1 MTKRIKEYFFPFLVA
16 LSAFSLAGAAAFFS
30 VTGLSKLFGGAQG
43 AVIIMAS
50 SLEFSKLVTASFL
63 HKYWK
68 TIDWKLK
75 TYLTIGTV
83 TIMFI
88 TSAGIYGFLS
98 SAYSETSNKLDNIDG
113 QIALVEQK
121 KKIVQDDITRLETN
135 QKLKQDRVQSLIT
148 LRTQQEARV
157 DSLYNRGKAN
167 IAKRVEDQIN
177 QSNSEITKVT
187 AETDGLGQKIQAKN
201 DEMANF
207 DTEILELKNNDIAG
221 EVGPLK
227 YIAKLTGSSMDSVV
241 NFFILL
247 LIFVF
252 DPMAVCLVIATN
264 ITMERAGLKSLADI
278 VPKKKEE
285 EEVIEEEEEAKEDK
299 EETEGLVLDSE
310 TEEVAEV
317 VNSDEIEDD
326 LDSNVEFFMPHQD
339 SVEIKPMEVEVEQQ
353 PIAEVEV
360 EKEEV
365 LEESVEEVVEEK
377 IEYKSNEQGEFI
389 QQDKDE
395 SISSDEA
402 IQILNDIK
410 LQGIQTN
417 EKYQVFLDSL
427 YMNGSLKID
436 DTLPPYSK
444 FIEELSSRGI
454 HHEDQEVLDFLTIC
468 NLLKITD
475 MNGSDRR
482 VAKDYNVA
490 KGIFKVLSSK

>member
-1 MTKRIKEYFFPFLVA
+1 MLERIKQYFFPFLVA

-30 VTGLSKLFGGAQG
+30 VTGLSKLFGGAQE

-63 HKYWK
+63 HRYWK
-68 TIDWKLK
+68 TIDWKLR

-121 KKIVQDDITRLETN
+121 KKIIQDDITRLESN
-135 QKLKQDRVQSLIT
+135 QKLKQDRIQSLIT
-148 LRTQQEARV
+148 LRGQQEARV
-157 DSLYNRGKAN
+157 DSLYNRGRAN

-177 QSNSEITKVT
+177 QSNSEITRVT
-187 AETDGLGQKIQAKN
+187 TETDGLGQKIQAKN
-201 DEMANF
+201 DEIAKL
-207 DTEILELKNNDIAG
+207 DTEILGLKNNDVAG

-227 YIAKLTGSSMDSVV
+227 YIAKLTGYSMDSVV

-264 ITMERAGLKSLADI
+264 ITLERVGMKSLADI
-278 VPKKKEE
+278 VPRKKEE
-285 EEVIEEEEEAKEDK
+285 EIIEEEQSED
-299 EETEGLVLDSE
+299 
-310 TEEVAEV
+310 
-317 VNSDEIEDD
+317 NQISDLEDE
-326 LDSNVEFFMPHQD
+326 LDSNIEFLMPNEDVEKKEVVDEP
-339 SVEIKPMEVEVEQQ
+339 ETMEVEVEEQ
-353 PIAEVEV
+353 PVLEVEIES
-360 EKEEV
+360 EKE
-365 LEESVEEVVEEK
+365 VEDK
-377 IEYKSNEQGEFI
+377 IEYKSNEDGEFV
-389 QQDKDE
+389 QQNPGE
-395 SISSDEA
+395 TISSNEA

-417 EKYQVFLDSL
+417 EKYQLFLESL
-427 YMNGSLKID
+427 YLNGSLNVG

-444 FIEELSSRGI
+444 FVEDLNSRGI
-454 HHEDQEVLDFLTIC
+454 EHEDKEVLDFLTIC
-468 NLLKITD
+468 NLLKVTD

-482 VAKDYNVA
+482 VAKEYSVA
-490 KGIFKVLSSK
+490 KGIFKVLSSE

>member
-1 MTKRIKEYFFPFLVA
+1 MTKRIKQYFFPFLVA

-121 KKIVQDDITRLETN
+121 KKIVQNDITRLETN

-167 IAKRVEDQIN
+167 IAKRVEEQIN
-177 QSNSEITKVT
+177 QSNSEITRVT
-187 AETDGLGQKIQAKN
+187 TETDGLGQKIQIKN
-201 DEMANF
+201 DEMAKF

-285 EEVIEEEEEAKEDK
+285 EEIIAEGENEDLAVEDKKEEEM
-299 EETEGLVLDSE
+299 G
-310 TEEVAEV
+310 
-317 VNSDEIEDD
+317 DD
-326 LDSNVEFFMPHQD
+326 LDSNIEFLMPHQD
-339 SVEIKPMEVEVEQQ
+339 DVEHQPVSEVENN
-353 PIAEVEV
+353 
-360 EKEEV
+360 KEEEV
-365 LEESVEEVVEEK
+365 FEEVAEEVVEEK

-389 QQDKDE
+389 QQDQGE

-427 YMNGSLKID
+427 YMNGSLKIG

-444 FIEELSSRGI
+444 FIEELNSRGI

-482 VAKDYNVA
+482 VAKDYSLA
-490 KGIFKVLSSK
+490 QGIFKVLSSK

>member
-121 KKIVQDDITRLETN
+121 KKIVQDDIDRLETN
-135 QKLKQDRVQSLIT
+135 QKLKQDRVQSLIN

-157 DSLYNRGKAN
+157 DSLYNKGRTN
-167 IAKRVEDQIN
+167 IAKRVEEQIN
-177 QSNSEITKVT
+177 QSNSEITRVT
-187 AETDGLGQKIQAKN
+187 SETDGLGQKIQAKN

-285 EEVIEEEEEAKEDK
+285 EEIAEEEEVEDLVVEDEK
-299 EETEGLVLDSE
+299 EEEL
-310 TEEVAEV
+310 
-317 VNSDEIEDD
+317 EDD
-326 LDSNVEFFMPHQD
+326 LDSNIEFLMPHQD
-339 SVEIKPMEVEVEQQ
+339 DTENKPVEVEVEQQ
-353 PIAEVEV
+353 PIIEIEI

-365 LEESVEEVVEEK
+365 VEEVVVEEVVEEK

-389 QQDKDE
+389 QQDKGE

-444 FIEELSSRGI
+444 FIEELNSRGI

-482 VAKDYNVA
+482 VAKDYSVA
-490 KGIFKVLSSK
+490 QGIFKVLSSK

>member
-1 MTKRIKEYFFPFLVA
+1 MTKRIKQYFFPFLVA

-167 IAKRVEDQIN
+167 IAKRVEEQIN

-285 EEVIEEEEEAKEDK
+285 EEVIEEEVK
-299 EETEGLVLDSE
+299 EETEGLVLDTE
-310 TEEVAEV
+310 KEEVAEV

-353 PIAEVEV
+353 PIVEVEV
-360 EKEEV
+360 EKEEK
-365 LEESVEEVVEEK
+365 EVVEEK

-389 QQDKDE
+389 QQDKGE

-444 FIEELSSRGI
+444 FIEELNSRGI

-482 VAKDYNVA
+482 VAKDYSVA
-490 KGIFKVLSSK
+490 QGIFKVLSSK